1 MTLTISLPQ
10 DAEARLKERA
20 RAVGQ
25 DVGKYVEELISKELQ
40 APLSLAEA
48 AEPIARAVDASGVS
62 DEEFTSIVVEARD
75 AVRRERRKPA

>member
-62 DEEFTSIVVEARD
+62 DEEFTFIVVEARD